1 MRILVNEKELDVTL
15 QNEKTVGD
23 IFGQVERWLA
33 DSGMSISRIEMDDDD
48 VSGVAREQWESKPLD
63 DVQQIQLEAA
73 LPADRD
79 PQSLITLIEYFE
91 LLARNLEERSQSAL
105 RDVLGEFPYIRGSAD
120 RVLRLTGS
128 SGALL
133 GPIEELV
140 ETVDH
145 AEDAGQ
151 LSESVCEHALKQTNS
166 VISHLQSRLSEILRP
181 EQELRVTASLLSEQ
195 LPGVSEV
202 AILLQQGRDE
212 EAMGRIA
219 RFSELVSKYTR
230 LNPDIETDELLEPLN
245 ELLSAFNNSDTVL
258 IGDLLEY
265 EIVPLIE
272 KTLHGNADRQ
282 GE

>member
-1 MRILVNEKELDVTL
+1 MRILVNEQELDVTL
-15 QNEKTVGD
+15 QNEQTVGD
-23 IFGQVERWLA
+23 IFGQLERWLA
-33 DSGMSISRIEMDDDD
+33 DSGMSISRIEMDDNDI
-48 VSGVAREQWESKPLD
+48 SGIAREDWESKPLD

-79 PQSLITLIEYFE
+79 PQSLVTLIEYFE
-91 LLARNLEERSQSAL
+91 LLARNLEQRNRSGL

-128 SGALL
+128 SVAILE
-133 GPIEELV
+133 PVEELIQTV
-140 ETVDH
+140 ERTD
-145 AEDAGQ
+145 GGT

-166 VISHLQSRLSEILRP
+166 VLSHLQSRLSEIMRP

-202 AILLQQGRDE
+202 AILLQQGQDE

-230 LNPDIETDELLEPLN
+230 LNPDIETNEFLEPLN

-272 KTLHGNADRQ
+272 KALSGNADRQ